1 MVKIRENIYK
11 NTKKKPSFSHTDL
24 SRKQESCCLYLLG
37 LARQPRFFNPRLYF
51 YVTSK
56 IYIYIYI
63 YNVWIIERKK
73 LRIKLNKNI
82 KSKKM
87 SILLAI

>member
-37 LARQPRFFNPRLYF
+37 LARQPRFCLVWLGNLGFSPRDFIFMSLAKY
-51 YVTSK
+51 

-63 YNVWIIERKK
+63 YTYIYI
-73 LRIKLNKNI
+73 
-82 KSKKM
+82 M
-87 SILLAI
+87 YG

>member
-1 MVKIRENIYK
+1 MVKMRENMYK

-51 YVTSK
+51 YATSK
-56 IYIYIYI
+56 IYIY
-63 YNVWIIERKK
+63 IIERKK